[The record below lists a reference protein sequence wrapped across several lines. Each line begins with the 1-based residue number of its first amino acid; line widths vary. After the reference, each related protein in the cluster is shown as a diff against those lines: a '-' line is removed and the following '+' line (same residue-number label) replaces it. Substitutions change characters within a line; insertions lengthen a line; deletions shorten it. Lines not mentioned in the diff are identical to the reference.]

1 MYHIFTAALRGEKG
15 GGMVLKSGEMQ
26 ILTSKSM
33 RRYFLKIK
41 TKVMRQILLIEKV
54 FRLFQ

>member
-1 MYHIFTAALRGEKG
+1 MYHIFGAGGGGEKG